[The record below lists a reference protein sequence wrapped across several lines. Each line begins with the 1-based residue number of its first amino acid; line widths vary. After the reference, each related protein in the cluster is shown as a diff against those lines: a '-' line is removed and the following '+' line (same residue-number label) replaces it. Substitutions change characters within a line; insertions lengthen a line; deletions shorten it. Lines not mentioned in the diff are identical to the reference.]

1 MARTPLL
8 SVVAAAHNE
17 EENVARLV
25 REIDAALGPA
35 GTEYEVIVVD
45 DGSTDSTL
53 TRLTELRDRHARLR
67 VLKMRHT
74 PPGRGAGQAAAFAA
88 GIRAARGEFVVTIDA
103 DCQNDPAD
111 IPAMVEALHAHG
123 ADLVQGDRSRARRD
137 SLVRRIS
144 SRVGRLSRRILLGD
158 MVRDTGCSLRLM
170 RRTLALQ
177 LPLEYRGMH
186 RFIPLTAAQLGGKVV
201 EMDVHHRPRTAGR
214 TKYGIGNRA
223 FSGLIDCFAVRW
235 MRSRR
240 RDASFDEME
249 TAAP

>member
-17 EENVARLV
+17 EDNVARLL
-25 REIDAALGPA
+25 REIDAALGSA
-35 GTEYEVIVVD
+35 GAEYEVIVVD
-45 DGSTDSTL
+45 DGSTDATL
-53 TRLTELRDRHARLR
+53 ARLAELRGRHARLR
-67 VLKMRHT
+67 VLRMRRT

-88 GIRAARGEFVVTIDA
+88 GIRAARGEFVVTMDA

-111 IPAMVEALHAHG
+111 IPLMLDVLRAQG
-123 ADLVQGDRSRARRD
+123 ADMVQGDRSRARRD
-137 SLVRRIS
+137 SLVRRVS
-144 SRVGRLSRRILLGD
+144 SHVGRLSRRLLLGD
-158 MVRDTGCSLRLM
+158 TIRDTGCSLRLV
-170 RRTLALQ
+170 RRALALQ

-186 RFIPLTAAQLGGKVV
+186 RFIPLTARQLGGKVI

-223 FSGLIDCFAVRW
+223 ISGLIDCFAVRW

-240 RDASFDEME
+240 RDASFDELE